1 MNEMNIFLRQIP
13 VFGKE
18 CQKKIESSSVLV
30 AGVGGL
36 GSTVTELLVRLGIG
50 ELHIFDNGIVDEPD
64 LNRQRL
70 YTKDDI
76 GKKKVFVAEENLL
89 KITGKTKVKAY
100 FKKIDKELKLPEKI
114 DLAIDCLDNFTSR
127 YILDELLEKRGIP
140 LIHAGIESYFFQVTT
155 IDRVKIKRLKDIFP
169 DIKDKKK
176 IPVIAPTAVI
186 AASLEVIEALKFICN
201 ITDNL
206 SSKILVG
213 DLKDYDFTIVNL
225 KRDN

>member
-1 MNEMNIFLRQIP
+1 MNEKDIFSRQIP
-13 VFGKE
+13 VLGKE
-18 CQKKIESSSVLV
+18 CQRKIESSSVLV

-50 ELHIFDNGIVDEPD
+50 ELHIFDNGVVDEPD
-64 LNRQRL
+64 LNRQIL

-76 GKKKVFVAEENLL
+76 GKKKVFVAEEKLS
-89 KITGKTKVKAY
+89 KITGKTKIKAY
-100 FKKIDKELKLPEKI
+100 FKKIDKGLKIPENI
-114 DLAIDCLDNFTSR
+114 NLAIDCLDNFTSR

-206 SSKILVG
+206 FFKILVG
-213 DLKDYDFTIVNL
+213 DLKDYDFTIVNM